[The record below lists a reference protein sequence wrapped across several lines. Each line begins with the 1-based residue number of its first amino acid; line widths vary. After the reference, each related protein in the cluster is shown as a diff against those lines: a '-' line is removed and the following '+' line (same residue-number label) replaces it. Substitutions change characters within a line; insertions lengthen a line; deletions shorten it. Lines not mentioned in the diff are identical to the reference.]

1 MTEDK
6 DKEGFLTDMEAEWEE
21 LKLQRRKTILRRN
34 LPENRDLLTA
44 LLGMTKQE
52 LDDIRYNLCVSGI
65 SSLKKMEM
73 AQALVPAIEA
83 FSQRWFVTIGIEQYN
98 ILTSISQNN
107 GLQTNLAE
115 DDVRL
120 DYMRCLGILF
130 NGAVEGKQAWY
141 MPDELLS
148 IYSKLD
154 NTASYKKAVA
164 LNSEIMRLVGG
175 LLFYYGYMNYDQLY
189 AAVGKYLEEED
200 KISFS
205 EFMGVLV
212 NGACWQDNVINTEH
226 GMHYYTVMDV
236 NKIEE
241 EQRKRTDLDFAELP
255 YDVIYEAGEINY
267 IEATDEYKAFAQ
279 YLMKTFDFQVLE
291 AADIVGE
298 INILMQNGEP
308 TGAIIDY
315 IGELGMLKDKK
326 AAEELMGYFVEFNN
340 TARQWLLKGHSPAEL
355 STLGTADVSFVPK
368 TMKNNVVKFVPRS
381 AAIGRND
388 PCPCGSGKKYK
399 KCCLNKDQQQQ

>member
-1 MTEDK
+1 
-6 DKEGFLTDMEAEWEE
+6 
-21 LKLQRRKTILRRN
+21 
-34 LPENRDLLTA
+34 
-44 LLGMTKQE
+44 
-52 LDDIRYNLCVSGI
+52 
-65 SSLKKMEM
+65 
-73 AQALVPAIEA
+73 
-83 FSQRWFVTIGIEQYN
+83 
-98 ILTSISQNN
+98 
-107 GLQTNLAE
+107 
-115 DDVRL
+115 
-120 DYMRCLGILF
+120 
-130 NGAVEGKQAWY
+130 
-141 MPDELLS
+141 
-148 IYSKLD
+148 
-154 NTASYKKAVA
+154 
-164 LNSEIMRLVGG
+164 
-175 LLFYYGYMNYDQLY
+175 
-189 AAVGKYLEEED
+189 
-200 KISFS
+200 
-205 EFMGVLV
+205 
-212 NGACWQDNVINTEH
+212 
-226 GMHYYTVMDV
+226 MDV

-241 EQRKRTDLDFAELP
+241 EQQKRKDLDFAELP

-355 STLGTADVSFVPK
+355 STSGGKDVSFVPK